1 MTASTASGMRFQV
14 ATDVARQAAAS
25 LIACLTRLT
34 DTLGLVTMASDRRT
48 SLRFPTL
55 ESTRMSLTEG
65 LINGQL
71 AIVTNSKVSVSEAR
85 D

>member
-34 DTLGLVTMASDRRT
+34 DTLGLVTMASCPLIRPSVKDMRVDSSVGKRNEVLR
-48 SLRFPTL
+48 SLASPMVCHACR
-55 ESTRMSLTEG
+55 
-65 LINGQL
+65 
-71 AIVTNSKVSVSEAR
+71 
-85 D
+85 